1 MKIISAG
8 EVLNYNSK
16 HAQELDSSCYRSLL
30 PSPLLADNKTSGRRA
45 PISPQDAFFFFF
57 FLPILRL
64 SSHQK
69 KTKHRTFT
77 APHFDIWVT
86 KDDISSYPASKIR
99 SEIFNKKCRL
109 VFHLCDVTGYTVR
122 RVQRSVADETP
133 QGSASPVP
141 FPVKRKIITSLE
153 SLQTKQKNKKRER
166 QDKQRQY
173 IFPKASVRAVLLH
186 CKLLPLADRWKQ
198 LWYYPV
204 TSSEACQLLL
214 LLALWVLAE
223 VNQLNSMQTAA
234 ARDCW
239 RHWSDVEIFLDSKT
253 CTHCPEKQSNQA
265 KYLVK
270 TESNLYVTLW
280 KLVIE
285 RHYNHLNSF
294 LNLR

>member
-1 MKIISAG
+1 MPKNWIHPVTVHYFHLHFSLITKQAG
-8 EVLNYNSK
+8 AEQKFHLGI
-16 HAQELDSSCYRSLL
+16 L
-30 PSPLLADNKTSGRRA
+30 
-45 PISPQDAFFFFF
+45 FFFL

-69 KTKHRTFT
+69 QRTFT
-77 APHFDIWVT
+77 APHFDIWVS
-86 KDDISSYPASKIR
+86 KDDISLYRASKIR
-99 SEIFNKKCRL
+99 FEIFNKKCRL

-166 QDKQRQY
+166 RDKQRQY

-204 TSSEACQLLL
+204 TSSKACQLLL

-234 ARDCW
+234 TWDCS
-239 RHWSDVEIFLDSKT
+239 RHWSDVEIFMDGKT
-253 CTHCPEKQSNQA
+253 STHCPEKQSNRA
-265 KYLVK
+265 TYLVQ
-270 TESNLYVTLW
+270 TESNLYLTLW
-280 KLVIE
+280 PLIMY
-285 RHYNHLNSF
+285 RHYNQLKQLF
-294 LNLR
+294 KLAVTTRQT